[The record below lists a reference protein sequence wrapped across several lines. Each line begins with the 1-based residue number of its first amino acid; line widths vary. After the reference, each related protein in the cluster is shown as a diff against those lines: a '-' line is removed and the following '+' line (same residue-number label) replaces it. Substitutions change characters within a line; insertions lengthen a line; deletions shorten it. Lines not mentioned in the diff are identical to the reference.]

1 MPPLPSA
8 PEPVGCREC
17 LRGAGLDFDFT
28 MAFHPI
34 VDAEAGAV
42 WAHEALV
49 RGTDGASAA
58 EVLARVTDR
67 TRYRFDQAC
76 RVKAIELAAR
86 LQPPRLSINFLP
98 NAVYRPETCIRTT
111 LEAAREFGFPVERM
125 IFEVTE
131 GERIDD
137 KAHLAGIIREYRR
150 LGFATAIDDFG
161 AGHSGLN
168 LLAEFQPDFIKLD
181 MALTRGIHRDP
192 VRRAIV
198 QGILG
203 VCAEL
208 RIEAVAEGIELAE
221 ELAALRD
228 LGLRLFQGFWFA
240 EPGFESL
247 PAVPPDRLAPRPR

>member
-1 MPPLPSA
+1 
-8 PEPVGCREC
+8 
-17 LRGAGLDFDFT
+17 

-34 VDAEAGAV
+34 VDMARGEIF
-42 WAHEALV
+42 AHEALV
-49 RGTDGASAA
+49 RGTDGASASA
-58 EVLARVTDR
+58 ILARVTDK

-111 LEAAREFGFPVERM
+111 LEAARTYGFPAERI
-125 IFEVTE
+125 IFEITE

-137 KAHLAGIIREYRR
+137 KAHLVGIIREYRR

-168 LLAEFQPDFIKLD
+168 LLAEFQPDYIKLD
-181 MALTRGIHRDP
+181 MALTRGIDSDT

-203 VCAEL
+203 VCL
-208 RIEAVAEGIELAE
+208 QLGIQVVAEGIETTE
-221 ELAALRD
+221 ELQVLRG
-228 LGLRLFQGFWFA
+228 LGIRYFQGFWFA
-240 EPGFESL
+240 RPGFESL
-247 PAVPPDRLAPRPR
+247 PDIPTDRLAARR

>member
-1 MPPLPSA
+1 MTPLPSA
-8 PEPVGCREC
+8 PEPIGCREC
-17 LRGAGLDFDFT
+17 LNGAGLDFTFT

-34 VDAEAGAV
+34 VDMAAGAV

-49 RGTDGASAA
+49 RGTDGAPAPA
-58 EVLARVTDR
+58 VLARVTDQ

-111 LEAAREFGFPVERM
+111 LAAAREFGFPVERM

-131 GERIDD
+131 GEQIDD
-137 KAHLAGIIREYRR
+137 KAHLANIIREYRR

-181 MALTRGIHRDP
+181 MALTHGIHQDP

-203 VCAEL
+203 VCTQL
-208 RIEAVAEGIELAE
+208 GIEAVAEGIELAE
-221 ELAALRD
+221 ELAVLRD
-228 LGLRLFQGFWFA
+228 LGIRLFQGFWFA
-240 EPGFESL
+240 RPGFESL
-247 PAVPPDRLAPRPR
+247 PTIPPDRLAPSRR